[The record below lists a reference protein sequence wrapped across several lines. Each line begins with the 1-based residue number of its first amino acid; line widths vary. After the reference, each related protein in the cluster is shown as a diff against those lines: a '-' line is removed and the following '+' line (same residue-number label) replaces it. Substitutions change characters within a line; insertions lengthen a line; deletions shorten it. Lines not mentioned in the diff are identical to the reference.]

1 MSCKSAIYTAMQT
14 PTEVAVNGVIPLGS
28 LIRRYGCDISLNG
41 NAVNIIG
48 KGYYDVDVSVT
59 VAPTAA
65 GTVTATL
72 IKDGVVVPGATASA
86 NAAAGAPVALAFPAL
101 VRQACCASGS
111 ALSLVLTG
119 AASTVSNVALRVPVS
134 YTHLRAH
141 ETVLDPTLAKLFYDL
156 STEEMRHMDL
166 LHGEVVRQIEQYRK
180 TKGEPPAAMQAI
192 YDYLHEKQIDKA
204 KDVKSC
210 QSMYRNG

>member
-41 NAVNIIG
+41 NAVNIVG
-48 KGYYDVDVSVT
+48 KGYYDVDVSIT
-59 VAPTAA
+59 VSPTAA

-86 NAAAGAPVALAFPAL
+86 NAAAAGAPVTLAFPAL

-119 AASTVSNVALRVPVS
+119 AASTVSNVALRVQ
-134 YTHLRAH
+134 R
-141 ETVLDPTLAKLFYDL
+141 
-156 STEEMRHMDL
+156 
-166 LHGEVVRQIEQYRK
+166 I
-180 TKGEPPAAMQAI
+180 
-192 YDYLHEKQIDKA
+192 
-204 KDVKSC
+204 
-210 QSMYRNG
+210 

>member
-41 NAVNIIG
+41 NAVNIVG
-48 KGYYDVDVSVT
+48 KGYYDIDVSIT
-59 VAPTAA
+59 VSPTAA

-101 VRQACCASGS
+101 VRQACCASSS

-119 AASTVSNVALRVPVS
+119 AASTVSNVALRVQ
-134 YTHLRAH
+134 R
-141 ETVLDPTLAKLFYDL
+141 
-156 STEEMRHMDL
+156 
-166 LHGEVVRQIEQYRK
+166 I
-180 TKGEPPAAMQAI
+180 
-192 YDYLHEKQIDKA
+192 
-204 KDVKSC
+204 
-210 QSMYRNG
+210 